1 MADAAARADV
11 ARIWGV
17 SPEEFSVRRGKP
29 QEKFLREAAEGKID
43 AILIAGLQISDA
55 PDSDTFKQAL
65 REAKFIVSFEQRL
78 SDVSPYANVILPV
91 ASVIEKA
98 GSYTDWEGRVR
109 PFKRALNDSPA
120 ASDSTVLG
128 MLAKEMGA
136 PNTGWRVDEVQTEIA
151 RLTGERTNSAQ
162 NEFKRADAPS
172 VKATDVKK
180 PPSGSAVLS
189 TWHQL
194 LDLGVMQS
202 PEEHLAGTR
211 RPPHVVISPS
221 RALQLGVASGD
232 LVVVSTAGGAIT
244 LPAHIDEIHDDAV
257 WLPMNSPGSQ
267 VLASL
272 KAREGAI
279 VKVAKA

>member
-1 MADAAARADV
+1 
-11 ARIWGV
+11 
-17 SPEEFSVRRGKP
+17 
-29 QEKFLREAAEGKID
+29 
-43 AILIAGLQISDA
+43 
-55 PDSDTFKQAL
+55 
-65 REAKFIVSFEQRL
+65 
-78 SDVSPYANVILPV
+78 
-91 ASVIEKA
+91 
-98 GSYTDWEGRVR
+98 
-109 PFKRALNDSPA
+109 
-120 ASDSTVLG
+120 

-136 PNTGWRVDEVQTEIA
+136 PNTGWRVDEVQYEIA
-151 RLTGERTNSAQ
+151 RLTGERADSAQ

-172 VKATDVKK
+172 VKAIDVKK

-211 RPPHVVISPS
+211 RAPHVVISPS

-232 LVVVSTAGGAIT
+232 LVVVSAAGGAIT